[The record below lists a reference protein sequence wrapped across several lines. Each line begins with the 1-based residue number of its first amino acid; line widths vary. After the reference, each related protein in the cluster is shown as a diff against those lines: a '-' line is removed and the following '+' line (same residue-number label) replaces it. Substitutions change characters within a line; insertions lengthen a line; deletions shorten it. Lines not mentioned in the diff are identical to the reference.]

1 MNHVEEFVVSAV
13 LVNAVIVKKRYEMW
27 LLNNSKLCQTMAHCL
42 RPHPSFACEVTNE
55 NPYNMMMEV
64 MSPSRRCSQSYPY

>member
-27 LLNNSKLCQTMAHCL
+27 LLNNS
-42 RPHPSFACEVTNE
+42 
-55 NPYNMMMEV
+55 
-64 MSPSRRCSQSYPY
+64 SYAKQWLTV

>member
-27 LLNNSKLCQTMAHCL
+27 LLHNGSLFKTPPFL
-42 RPHPSFACEVTNE
+42 RL
-55 NPYNMMMEV
+55 
-64 MSPSRRCSQSYPY
+64 